1 MLLDSLVIL
10 TYFAVIISIGLYKG
24 RGDKTMEGFAVGDRN
39 IPWWAVLASILAAE
53 VSAATFLGAPG
64 EGYEYR
70 NFFYAQLA
78 IGTILARVLV
88 SIIFIKPYY
97 DYRVISIYDFLRVRF
112 GETTKNG
119 ASIVFLITRALASG
133 TRLYV
138 AAIVLVLG
146 WENLYHVHA
155 LPLQAVWIYV
165 GALFILTA
173 FTAVYTA
180 LGGIKAVVWTD
191 LIQATPHVRRA
202 RLRHLQPSPSHP
214 GRMGHSHPAH
224 PRASSPI
231 PPTRQR
237 RPRRRARQCPGHRRP
252 RPRIL
257 EHRHH
262 PRRSASGQNIRN
274 VLETEYTVW
283 AAFVASTFTTMATH
297 GTDQDMVQRMLTAK
311 DYVRSRLSL
320 VLSGLIDLPLALC
333 FLTVGILLWA
343 FYQTPGMENPF
354 AYYIVNQLPPGI
366 RGILVAGLF
375 ATAMG
380 SLSTALNAL
389 ATSFTEDWYMP
400 YINPGATPAR
410 VVRAARISTVFFSI
424 LLVAIGAFT
433 AYSVLIL
440 HLRIIPIVLGI
451 FGYTYGSLLGVFLA
465 GMLTKSRGNNT
476 GNIIAMI
483 VGFIAVCHPQR
494 PSQHPLGNH
503 PRQSRRHPLET
514 RMAPR
519 DRLPMAHRLR
529 QRHHLLHRHPFPH
542 FARPAGNRPSSR
554 RQRPPVICD
563 HLMKRI
569 ATLSNCD
576 HLPTP
581 GLLDCAKWR

>member
-1 MLLDSLVIL
+1 LFLDSLVIL

-24 RGDKTMEGFAVGDRN
+24 RGDKTMEGFAVGNRS

-64 EGYEYR
+64 EGYQYR
-70 NFFYAQLA
+70 NYTYAQLA
-78 IGTILARVLV
+78 IGTIIARLLV

-146 WENLYHVHA
+146 WEKLYHVQLA
-155 LPLQAVWIYV
+155 PAQAVWIYV
-165 GALFILTA
+165 AALTLLTA
-173 FTAVYTA
+173 FTAIYTA

-191 LIQATPHVRRA
+191 FIQATLMFGALGFAIYSLLHLIPGGWPTVVQRVREIIPAPSDIATFGHAAAMRKAQDTATHALDFWSTGITPGAGFWPNVRA
-202 RLRHLQPSPSHP
+202 
-214 GRMGHSHPAH
+214 
-224 PRASSPI
+224 
-231 PPTRQR
+231 
-237 RPRRRARQCPGHRRP
+237 
-252 RPRIL
+252 
-257 EHRHH
+257 
-262 PRRSASGQNIRN
+262 
-274 VLETEYTVW
+274 VLESEYTLW
-283 AAFVASTFTTMATH
+283 AAFIASTFTTMATH

-320 VLSGLIDLPLALC
+320 VASGLIDLPLALC

-343 FYQTPGMENPF
+343 FYRKPEMENPF
-354 AYYIVNQLPPGI
+354 AYYIVNQLPPGV

-410 VVRAARISTVFFSI
+410 IVRAARVSTVFFSV
-424 LLVAIGAFT
+424 LLVLIGAFT
-433 AYSVLIL
+433 AYATVVL

-465 GMLTKSRGNNT
+465 GMLTKSRGNDT
-476 GNIIAMI
+476 GNILAMI
-483 VGFIAVCHPQR
+483 VGFIVVC
-494 PSQHPLGNH
+494 
-503 PRQSRRHPLET
+503 
-514 RMAPR
+514 
-519 DRLPMAHRLR
+519 
-529 QRHHLLHRHPFPH
+529 LLSGLHNTLWEICRND
-542 FARPAGNRPSSR
+542 PAAILWKPAWL
-554 RQRPPVICD
+554 PVIAFPW
-563 HLMKRI
+563 RI
-569 ATLSNCD
+569 AFGSIITFSIAVLF
-576 HLPTP
+576 PTP
-581 GLLDCAKWR
+581 PAQQEIARLHVASAS

>member
-1 MLLDSLVIL
+1 VLLDSLVIVA
-10 TYFAVIISIGLYKG
+10 YFAVIISIGLYKG
-24 RGDKTMEGFAVGDRN
+24 RGDRTMEGFAVGDRN

-70 NFFYAQLA
+70 NYFYAQLA
-78 IGTILARVLV
+78 IGTIIARLLV

-133 TRLYV
+133 SRLYV
-138 AAIVLVLG
+138 AALVLVLA
-146 WENLYHVHA
+146 WEKLYHVTLSPFH
-155 LPLQAVWIYV
+155 AVWIYI
-165 GALFILTA
+165 GALVLLTA
-173 FTAVYTA
+173 FTAIYTA

-191 LIQATPHVRRA
+191 LIQATLMFSALGFAIYSLLHLIPGGWAAVIKRAHEVISAPSDIATDGPAVALRKARDTADHALEFWNTGMTPGLGFWPNVR
-202 RLRHLQPSPSHP
+202 Q
-214 GRMGHSHPAH
+214 
-224 PRASSPI
+224 
-231 PPTRQR
+231 
-237 RPRRRARQCPGHRRP
+237 
-252 RPRIL
+252 
-257 EHRHH
+257 
-262 PRRSASGQNIRN
+262 
-274 VLETEYTVW
+274 VLESEYTIW

-311 DYVRSRLSL
+311 DYVRSRISL

-343 FYQTPGMENPF
+343 FYRTPDMKNPF
-354 AYYIVNQLPPGI
+354 AYYIVNQLPPGV

-410 VVRAARISTVFFSI
+410 VVRAARVSTVFFSI
-424 LLVAIGAFT
+424 ILILIGACT
-433 AYSVLIL
+433 AYAVLVL
-440 HLRIIPIVLGI
+440 PNLRVIPIVLGI

-465 GMLTKSRGNNT
+465 GMLTKGRGNNT
-476 GNIIAMI
+476 GNIIAMV
-483 VGFIAVCHPQR
+483 VGFVAVCILSGLHNTLWEIVRGDPAAVLWKPAWLPEIAFPWRIAFGSVITFGIAV
-494 PSQHPLGNH
+494 L
-503 PRQSRRHPLET
+503 
-514 RMAPR
+514 
-519 DRLPMAHRLR
+519 
-529 QRHHLLHRHPFPH
+529 F
-542 FARPAGNRPSSR
+542 
-554 RQRPPVICD
+554 
-563 HLMKRI
+563 
-569 ATLSNCD
+569 
-576 HLPTP
+576 PTP
-581 GLLDCAKWR
+581 AAQQEIARDHVANAG

>member
-1 MLLDSLVIL
+1 VFLDSLVIL
-10 TYFAVIISIGLYKG
+10 AYFTVIISIGLYKG

-70 NFFYAQLA
+70 NYFYAQLA
-78 IGTILARVLV
+78 IGTIIARVLV

-146 WENLYHVHA
+146 WENLYHVT
-155 LPLQAVWIYV
+155 LSPSQAVWIYI
-165 GALFILTA
+165 GALLILTA
-173 FTAVYTA
+173 FTAIYTA

-191 LIQATPHVRRA
+191 FIQASLMFGALGFAIYSLLHLIPGGWAEAVRRTHA
-202 RLRHLQPSPSHP
+202 VIPDPTVAATDGPAAALRKAHDTADHALDFWNTGITP
-214 GRMGHSHPAH
+214 GLGFWHNVR
-224 PRASSPI
+224 
-231 PPTRQR
+231 
-237 RPRRRARQCPGHRRP
+237 
-252 RPRIL
+252 
-257 EHRHH
+257 
-262 PRRSASGQNIRN
+262 NI
-274 VLETEYTVW
+274 LETEYTVW

-311 DYVRSRLSL
+311 DYIRSRLSL

-343 FYQTPGMENPF
+343 FYQTPGKENPF

-410 VVRAARISTVFFSI
+410 VVRAARVSTVFFSI
-424 LLVAIGAFT
+424 ILVLIGAFT

-483 VGFIAVCHPQR
+483 VGFLAVCILSGLHNTLWEII
-494 PSQHPLGNH
+494 HGGNLTAVLWK
-503 PRQSRRHPLET
+503 P
-514 RMAPR
+514 AW
-519 DRLPMAHRLR
+519 LPEIA
-529 QRHHLLHRHPFPH
+529 FPW
-542 FARPAGNRPSSR
+542 
-554 RQRPPVICD
+554 
-563 HLMKRI
+563 RI
-569 ATLSNCD
+569 AFGSVITFAIAILF
-576 HLPTP
+576 PTP
-581 GLLDCAKWR
+581 GAQQEIARAHVAGKADC

>member
-24 RGDKTMEGFAVGDRN
+24 RGDRSMEGFAVGNRN

-53 VSAATFLGAPG
+53 ISAATFLGAPG

-88 SIIFIKPYY
+88 SMIFIKPYY

-133 TRLYV
+133 SRLYV

-146 WENLYHVHA
+146 WQRLYHVRLSVSHE
-155 LPLQAVWIYV
+155 VWIYL
-165 GALFILTA
+165 GALVFLTA

-191 LIQATPHVRRA
+191 LIQASLMFGALGFAIYSLLHLIPGGWPAVVQRAHEMIVDPSDVASDGPAVALRKAQDTASHALKFWNSGITPGAGFWPNV
-202 RLRHLQPSPSHP
+202 
-214 GRMGHSHPAH
+214 
-224 PRASSPI
+224 
-231 PPTRQR
+231 
-237 RPRRRARQCPGHRRP
+237 
-252 RPRIL
+252 
-257 EHRHH
+257 
-262 PRRSASGQNIRN
+262 RN
-274 VLETEYTVW
+274 VLGTEYTVW

-311 DYVRSRLSL
+311 NYVRSRLSL
-320 VLSGLIDLPLALC
+320 VLSGLADLPLTLC

-343 FYQTPGMENPF
+343 HYRKPGMENPF
-354 AYYIVNQLPPGI
+354 AYYIVNELPPGV

-389 ATSFTEDWYMP
+389 ATSFTEDWYIP
-400 YINPGATPAR
+400 YINPGATPER
-410 VVRAARISTVFFSI
+410 VVRAARVSTVFFSI
-424 LLVAIGAFT
+424 LLVVIGALT
-433 AYSVLIL
+433 AFAVLKL
-440 HLRIIPIVLGI
+440 PTLRVIPIVLGI

-465 GMLTKSRGNNT
+465 GMLTKTRGNNT
-476 GNIIAMI
+476 GNVLAMI
-483 VGFIAVCHPQR
+483 VGFIAVAIL
-494 PSQHPLGNH
+494 SG
-503 PRQSRRHPLET
+503 
-514 RMAPR
+514 
-519 DRLPMAHRLR
+519 
-529 QRHHLLHRHPFPH
+529 LHNTVWQIIFGPNAILWKPEWL
-542 FARPAGNRPSSR
+542 
-554 RQRPPVICD
+554 PVIAFPW
-563 HLMKRI
+563 RI
-569 ATLSNCD
+569 AFGSVITFSIAILF
-576 HLPTP
+576 PTP
-581 GLLDCAKWR
+581 PAQQQIARAHVEKTS

>member
-1 MLLDSLVIL
+1 MILDCIVIL

-24 RGDKTMEGFAVGDRN
+24 RGDKTMEGFAVGNRS

-70 NFFYAQLA
+70 NYTYAQLA
-78 IGTILARVLV
+78 IGTIIARLLV

-146 WENLYHVHA
+146 WEKLYHVH
-155 LPLQAVWIYV
+155 LSPGHAVWIYV
-165 GALFILTA
+165 AALVLLTG
-173 FTAVYTA
+173 FTAIYTA

-191 LIQATPHVRRA
+191 FIQASLMFGALGFAIYSLLHLIPGGWATVVQRA
-202 RLRHLQPSPSHP
+202 REIIVNPVDVHTDGQAVAMSRAQATSVRALTFWNTGITP
-214 GRMGHSHPAH
+214 GAGFWLNVRN
-224 PRASSPI
+224 
-231 PPTRQR
+231 
-237 RPRRRARQCPGHRRP
+237 
-252 RPRIL
+252 IL
-257 EHRHH
+257 E
-262 PRRSASGQNIRN
+262 S
-274 VLETEYTVW
+274 EYTIW
-283 AAFVASTFTTMATH
+283 AAFIASTFTTMATH

-311 DYVRSRLSL
+311 DYVRSRISL

-343 FYQTPGMENPF
+343 FYRTPGMESPF
-354 AYYIVNQLPPGI
+354 AYYIVNQLPPGV

-400 YINPGATPAR
+400 YINPGATPER
-410 VVRAARISTVFFSI
+410 VVRAARMSTIFFSI
-424 LLVAIGAFT
+424 LLVLIGAGT
-433 AYSVLIL
+433 AYAKLVLD
-440 HLRIIPIVLGI
+440 LRIIPIVLGI
-451 FGYTYGSLLGVFLA
+451 FGYTYGSLLGVFLV
-465 GMLTKSRGNNT
+465 GMLTKGRGNNT

-483 VGFIAVCHPQR
+483 VGFVAVCILSGLHNTIWEIYLGNPAAVFWKPAWLPAIAFPWRIAFGSVITFSIAVLFPTSREQ
-494 PSQHPLGNH
+494 QEIA
-503 PRQSRRHPLET
+503 RRHVEG
-514 RMAPR
+514 AE
-519 DRLPMAHRLR
+519 
-529 QRHHLLHRHPFPH
+529 
-542 FARPAGNRPSSR
+542 G
-554 RQRPPVICD
+554 
-563 HLMKRI
+563 
-569 ATLSNCD
+569 
-576 HLPTP
+576 
-581 GLLDCAKWR
+581 

>member
-1 MLLDSLVIL
+1 MILDIIVIL

-24 RGDKTMEGFAVGDRN
+24 RGDKTMEGFAIGDRN

-70 NFFYAQLA
+70 NYTYAQLA

-138 AAIVLVLG
+138 AAIVLVLA
-146 WENLYHVHA
+146 WEKLYHVH
-155 LPLQAVWIYV
+155 LSPGQSVWIYI
-165 GALFILTA
+165 GALLLLTT
-173 FTAVYTA
+173 FTAIYTA

-191 LIQATPHVRRA
+191 LIQASLMFGALGFAIYSLIHLIPGGWSAVVQRA
-202 RLRHLQPSPSHP
+202 REIIPDPAEIARSGHDAAMLKARDTAAHAFDFWSTGITP
-214 GRMGHSHPAH
+214 GAGFWQNVRN
-224 PRASSPI
+224 
-231 PPTRQR
+231 
-237 RPRRRARQCPGHRRP
+237 
-252 RPRIL
+252 IL
-257 EHRHH
+257 E
-262 PRRSASGQNIRN
+262 S
-274 VLETEYTVW
+274 EYTIW
-283 AAFVASTFTTMATH
+283 AAFIASTFTTMATH

-320 VLSGLIDLPLALC
+320 VLSGLIDLPLAAC

-343 FYQTPGMENPF
+343 FYRSPGKQDPF
-354 AYYIVNQLPPGI
+354 AYYIVNQLPPGV
-366 RGILVAGLF
+366 RGILIAGLF

-389 ATSFTEDWYMP
+389 ATSFTEDWYIP
-400 YINPGATPAR
+400 YIKPGASPR
-410 VVRAARISTVFFSI
+410 QVVRAARVSTVFFSI
-424 LLVAIGAFT
+424 LLVLIGAAT
-433 AYSVLIL
+433 AYAKVVLD
-440 HLRIIPIVLGI
+440 LRIIPIVLGI

-465 GMLTKSRGNNT
+465 GMLTKDRGDNN

-483 VGFIAVCHPQR
+483 CGFVVVCILSGLHNAIWIILHQGDPAAVLWKPAWLPAIAFPWRIAFGSIVTFAIAILFPTPR
-494 PSQHPLGNH
+494 SQ
-503 PRQSRRHPLET
+503 QEIARRHVEN
-514 RMAPR
+514 A
-519 DRLPMAHRLR
+519 A
-529 QRHHLLHRHPFPH
+529 
-542 FARPAGNRPSSR
+542 
-554 RQRPPVICD
+554 
-563 HLMKRI
+563 
-569 ATLSNCD
+569 
-576 HLPTP
+576 
-581 GLLDCAKWR
+581 